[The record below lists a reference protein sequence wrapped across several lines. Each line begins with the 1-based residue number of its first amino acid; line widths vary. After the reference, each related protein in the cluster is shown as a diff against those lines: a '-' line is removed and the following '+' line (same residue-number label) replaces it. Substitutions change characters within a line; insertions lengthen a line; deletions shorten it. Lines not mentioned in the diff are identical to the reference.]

1 MMLSDK
7 SASRLREEFARFSPE
22 GSMKECLDSLSEV
35 IARILSAKGC
45 SILIL
50 SECDLSQTPLDSG
63 PQFGPLPELL
73 ANQKPVIYAA
83 TVGEPS
89 AASERTY
96 DIHGTTESMVSAI
109 VLQGKIVGVIHAS
122 LSLQPGGFKEEDL
135 HLFSVLTPLVTK
147 SIQVIQLQN
156 ILNSRFA
163 QLAIAQ
169 SSESAIKQLMNGI
182 MQNPNQFARML
193 ARAFYREM
201 LHTGLSVNQI
211 IFVATELISE
221 LSSSLKKRSV
231 KHKKQTGELPLAAPL
246 PAHAGPE
253 QLVAEHAIKQ

>member
-7 SASRLREEFARFSPE
+7 SVSRLREEFSRFSPE
-22 GSMKECLDSLSEV
+22 GSIKECLDALSEM
-35 IARILSAKGC
+35 IARILCAKGC

-50 SECDLSQTPLDSG
+50 AECDLSQTTLDRG
-63 PQFGPLPELL
+63 PQFGPLPDLL
-73 ANQKPVIYAA
+73 AKQKPVIYAA
-83 TVGEPS
+83 TVTERS
-89 AASERTY
+89 AAPDRVY
-96 DIHGTTESMVSAI
+96 DVHGTTESMVSAI

-135 HLFSVLTPLVTK
+135 YLFSLLTPLVTK

-163 QLAIAQ
+163 QFAIAQ
-169 SSESAIKQLMNGI
+169 SDESAIKELMNGL
-182 MQNPNQFARML
+182 MQNPAQSARML

-201 LHTGLSVNQI
+201 LHAGLNVNQI

-221 LSSSLKKRSV
+221 LSSSLKKRSA
-231 KHKKQTGELPLAAPL
+231 KHKKQTGDISLAAP
-246 PAHAGPE
+246 ASVQVVPE
-253 QLVAEHAIKQ
+253 RLEAEDAVK

>member
-1 MMLSDK
+1 
-7 SASRLREEFARFSPE
+7 
-22 GSMKECLDSLSEV
+22 V
-35 IARILSAKGC
+35 
-45 SILIL
+45 
-50 SECDLSQTPLDSG
+50 

-83 TVGEPS
+83 TVGET
-89 AASERTY
+89 AAGPERAY
-96 DIHGTTESMVSAI
+96 DVHGTTESMVSAI

-169 SSESAIKQLMNGI
+169 SSESAVKQLMNGI
-182 MQNPNQFARML
+182 MQNPNQFARIL

-211 IFVATELISE
+211 ISVATELISE
-221 LSSSLKKRSV
+221 LSNSLKKRSV
-231 KHKKQTGELPLAAPL
+231 KHKKQTGELPLAAPM
-246 PAHAGPE
+246 PAQMASEHLVPE
-253 QLVAEHAIKQ
+253 HTIKQ

>member
-7 SASRLREEFARFSPE
+7 SISRLREEFSRFSPE
-22 GSMKECLDSLSEV
+22 GNMKECLDALSKM
-35 IARILSAKGC
+35 IARILCAKGC

-50 SECDLSQTPLDSG
+50 AECDLSQTTLDSG
-63 PQFGPLPELL
+63 PQFGPLPDLF
-73 ANQKPVIYAA
+73 AKQKPVIYAA
-83 TVGEPS
+83 TVTEGS
-89 AASERTY
+89 AAPERVY

-122 LSLQPGGFKEEDL
+122 LSLDPGGFKEEDL
-135 HLFSVLTPLVTK
+135 YLFSLLTPLVTK

-169 SSESAIKQLMNGI
+169 SNESAIKDLMSGMMN
-182 MQNPNQFARML
+182 NPNQFARML

-201 LHTGLSVNQI
+201 LHAGFGVNQI

-221 LSSSLKKRSV
+221 LSSSLKKRSA
-231 KHKKQTGELPLAAPL
+231 KHKKQTGEMPLAAPV
-246 PAHAGPE
+246 PGQVVPE
-253 QLVAEHAIKQ
+253 RLVAEHTVAQ

>member
-1 MMLSDK
+1 MILSDK
-7 SASRLREEFARFSPE
+7 TVSRLREEFSRFSPE
-22 GSMKECLDSLSEV
+22 GSMKECLDALSEV
-35 IARILSAKGC
+35 IARVLCAKGC

-50 SECDLSQTPLDSG
+50 AECDLSQTTLDSG
-63 PQFGPLPELL
+63 PQFGPLPEPL

-83 TVGEPS
+83 TVSEPS
-89 AASERTY
+89 TAPDRAY
-96 DIHGTTESMVSAI
+96 DVHGTTESMVSAI

-135 HLFSVLTPLVTK
+135 YLFSLLTPLVTK

-169 SSESAIKQLMNGI
+169 SNESAIKELMNGM

-201 LHTGLSVNQI
+201 LHAGFSVNQI

-221 LSSSLKKRSV
+221 LSSSLKKRSA
-231 KHKKQTGELPLAAPL
+231 KHKKQTGELPLAAPV
-246 PAHAGPE
+246 PAQTAPE
-253 QLVAEHAIKQ
+253 RLVAEHAIKQ

>member
-1 MMLSDK
+1 
-7 SASRLREEFARFSPE
+7 
-22 GSMKECLDSLSEV
+22 
-35 IARILSAKGC
+35 
-45 SILIL
+45 
-50 SECDLSQTPLDSG
+50 
-63 PQFGPLPELL
+63 
-73 ANQKPVIYAA
+73 
-83 TVGEPS
+83 
-89 AASERTY
+89 
-96 DIHGTTESMVSAI
+96 
-109 VLQGKIVGVIHAS
+109 
-122 LSLQPGGFKEEDL
+122 
-135 HLFSVLTPLVTK
+135 
-147 SIQVIQLQN
+147 
-156 ILNSRFA
+156 
-163 QLAIAQ
+163 
-169 SSESAIKQLMNGI
+169 MNGI

>member
-7 SASRLREEFARFSPE
+7 TASRLREEFSRFSPE
-22 GSMKECLDSLSEV
+22 GSMKECLDALSEV
-35 IARILSAKGC
+35 IARLLSAKGC

-50 SECDLSQTPLDSG
+50 AECDLSQTPLDSG

-83 TVGEPS
+83 TVGE
-89 AASERTY
+89 AAAGPERAY
-96 DIHGTTESMVSAI
+96 DVHGTTESMVSAI

-169 SSESAIKQLMNGI
+169 SSESAVKQLMNGI
-182 MQNPNQFARML
+182 MQNPNQFARIL

-211 IFVATELISE
+211 ISVATELISE
-221 LSSSLKKRSV
+221 LSNSLKKRSV
-231 KHKKQTGELPLAAPL
+231 KHKKQTGELPLAAPM
-246 PAHAGPE
+246 PAQMASEHLVPE
-253 QLVAEHAIKQ
+253 HTIKQ

>member
-7 SASRLREEFARFSPE
+7 TVSRLREEFSRFSPE
-22 GSMKECLDSLSEV
+22 GSMKECLDALSEV
-35 IARILSAKGC
+35 IARILCAKGC
-45 SILIL
+45 SIVIL
-50 SECDLSQTPLDSG
+50 AEGDLSQTPLDSG

-73 ANQKPVIYAA
+73 ANRKPMIYAA
-83 TVGEPS
+83 TVSEP
-89 AASERTY
+89 ATAPDRTY
-96 DIHGTTESMVSAI
+96 DVHGTTESMVSAI

-135 HLFSVLTPLVTK
+135 YLFSLLTPLVTK

-169 SSESAIKQLMNGI
+169 SSETAVKQLMNGI

-221 LSSSLKKRSV
+221 LSCSLKKRSV
-231 KHKKQTGELPLAAPL
+231 KHKKQTGDSPLAAPV
-246 PAHAGPE
+246 PAQVAPGP
-253 QLVAEHAIKQ
+253 LAAEHAVK

>member
-7 SASRLREEFARFSPE
+7 TVSRLREEFSRFSPE
-22 GSMKECLDSLSEV
+22 GSMKECLDALSEM
-35 IARILSAKGC
+35 IARILCAKGC

-50 SECDLSQTPLDSG
+50 AECDLSQTTLDSG
-63 PQFGPLPELL
+63 PQFGPLPDLL
-73 ANQKPVIYAA
+73 AKHKPVVYAA
-83 TVGEPS
+83 TVTEP
-89 AASERTY
+89 AAAPDRVY

-122 LSLQPGGFKEEDL
+122 LSLEPGGFKEDDL
-135 HLFSVLTPLVTK
+135 HLFSLLTPLVTK

-169 SSESAIKQLMNGI
+169 SSESAIKELMNGM
-182 MQNPNQFARML
+182 MQNPNQFARIL

-201 LHTGLSVNQI
+201 LHAGFSVNQI

-221 LSSSLKKRSV
+221 LSCSLKKRSA
-231 KHKKQTGELPLAAPL
+231 KHKKQTGDSALAAPV
-246 PAHAGPE
+246 PAQVASE
-253 QLVAEHAIKQ
+253 RLLAEHAVK